1 MYANFLYQVGNEYG
15 KALLVVENVGI
26 GISVLEKLSDLGYNN
41 LYYSMKG
48 THDYVEHHMAQNLP
62 NAVPG
67 FSTTSKTRPLI
78 IAKLEEY
85 IRNKLIKVYSTRLV
99 NELKTF
105 IWANGKPQA
114 MRSYNDD
121 LVMALAICCWVRDTA
136 LEEDKKQVEY
146 AKSSI
151 SSIYRTDSF
160 MNTAIP
166 GMNGYKKEMD
176 NEQTKKDYQEF
187 IWLLK
192 G

>member
-1 MYANFLYQVGNEYG
+1 
-15 KALLVVENVGI
+15 
-26 GISVLEKLSDLGYNN
+26 
-41 LYYSMKG
+41 MKG
-48 THDYVEHHMAQNLP
+48 SHDYVEHNMAQNL
-62 NAVPG
+62 NNVVPG

-136 LEEDKKQVEY
+136 LEEDKKQIEY
-146 AKSSI
+146 KKAAINSI
-151 SSIYRTDSF
+151 IRSESIFS
-160 MNTAIP
+160 TAIS
-166 GMNGYKKEMD
+166 GMDGYKREHD
-176 NEQTKKDYQEF
+176 NEKTKKDYMEH